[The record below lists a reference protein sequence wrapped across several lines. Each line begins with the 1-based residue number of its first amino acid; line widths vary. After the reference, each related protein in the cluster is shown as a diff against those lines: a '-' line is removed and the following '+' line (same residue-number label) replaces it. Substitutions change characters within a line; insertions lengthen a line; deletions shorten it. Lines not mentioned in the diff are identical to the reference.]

1 MNRQEAKSTVTKKGI
16 PDSPGVYLFK
26 QNKAILYI
34 GKATSL
40 KDRINSYFSNDL
52 IETRGMLLVD
62 MVSKANDI
70 DFIKTDSVLEAFIL
84 ENELIKKHQ
93 PYFNSKEK
101 DDKSFNYIVI
111 TKEKFPRVLIE
122 RGRNLEK
129 ENSESTNKKIYS
141 HIFGPYPY
149 APQLRE
155 ALKLIRKIFPF
166 RDVCKLDQA
175 RPCFNYSIGLCP
187 GVCGGKMTAKEYSQT
202 IRHLVLFF
210 KGKKKNL
217 IQVLKQEMKA
227 YSKQLNFEKCAE
239 IKKTLEALGHIQDI
253 SMIKKEPRTEIGQD
267 GKILPKIENRIEA
280 YDIAHM
286 SGQNMVGVMAVMND
300 GEFDKNEYRK
310 FVIKTVTGSND
321 TGALKEILVRRFA
334 HTEWP
339 LPNVVVIDGGV
350 AQINVARENVP
361 AGVKIVSVV
370 KDARHKAREIL
381 MSDLAKNRASD
392 IGKIKDDII
401 RLNAEAHR
409 FAITYHRNKRS
420 KLF

>member
-26 QNKAILYI
+26 QNKVILYI

-40 KDRINSYFSNDL
+40 KDRIKSYFSNDL

-62 MVSKANDI
+62 MVSKTNDI

-93 PYFNSKEK
+93 PHYNLKEK
-101 DDKSFNYIVI
+101 DDKSFNYVVI

-129 ENSESTNKKIYS
+129 ENWESLNKKKYS

-166 RDVCKLDQA
+166 HDVCKLDQP

-210 KGKKKNL
+210 QGKKKSL

-239 IKKTLEALGHIQDI
+239 IKKTIEALGHIQDI
-253 SMIKKEPRTEIGQD
+253 SMIKKEPTPDVGED
-267 GKILPKIENRIEA
+267 GKILPKTYNRIEA

-286 SGQNMVGVMAVMND
+286 SGQNMVGVMVVMND

-310 FVIKTVTGSND
+310 FVIKTFAGSND
-321 TGALKEILVRRFA
+321 TGALREILVRRFA

-339 LPNVVVIDGGV
+339 TPSFVVIDGGV
-350 AQINVARENVP
+350 AQINVAKENVP

-370 KDARHKAREIL
+370 KDSRHKAREIL
-381 MSDLAKNRASD
+381 MADLTNDSVKSVE
-392 IGKIKDDII
+392 KIKSDII

-409 FAITYHRNKRS
+409 FAITYHRKKRAR
-420 KLF
+420 LF